1 MALFNEIEHKLIAV
15 GDKLAVSKFSRVEVF
30 ALKNGDLVIVLDV
43 MGVHE
48 FLRKDILTWV

>member
-15 GDKLAVSKFSRVEVF
+15 GHELTVSKFSRVEVF
-30 ALKNGDLVIVLDV
+30 ALKNGDLVVVLDV

-48 FLRKDILTWV
+48 FSRKDILAWV